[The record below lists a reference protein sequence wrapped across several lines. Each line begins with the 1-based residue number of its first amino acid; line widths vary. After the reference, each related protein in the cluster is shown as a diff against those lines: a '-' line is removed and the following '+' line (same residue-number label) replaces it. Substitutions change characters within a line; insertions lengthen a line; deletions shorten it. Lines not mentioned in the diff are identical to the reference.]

1 MHTTGIALMYYTY
14 RELLEALQELPEYD
28 LDKAATIYDKTFD
41 VYIPISHTDKTVE
54 DDDVLDPYHP
64 IIVINDPDVQ

>member
-1 MHTTGIALMYYTY
+1 MYCTY
-14 RELLEALQELPEYD
+14 RELLEALQELPEHD

-41 VYIPISHTDKTVE
+41 AYIPISHTDKTVE

-64 IIVINDPDVQ
+64 IIVINDPESK